1 MARYVDAVCKM
12 CRREGIKLFLKG
24 DRCYTEKCAI
34 DRRAYPPGE
43 HGQARRRPRKMSE
56 YGMQLREKQK
66 LRRVYGV
73 LERQFRHYFA
83 RANRMEGITGERLL
97 QLLERRLDNV
107 VYRMGFAPSRP
118 AARQL
123 IRHGHIR
130 VRGRKVNIPSFRVKP
145 GDVITVR
152 EKSRQLPVVQDALKG
167 AEMRP
172 KAPYV
177 EVDRAKLEGTFLTL
191 PSRVDIPMPVEEQL
205 IVELYSK

>member
-1 MARYVDAVCKM
+1 
-12 CRREGIKLFLKG
+12 
-24 DRCYTEKCAI
+24 
-34 DRRAYPPGE
+34 
-43 HGQARRRPRKMSE
+43 MSE
-56 YGMQLREKQK
+56 YGQQLREKQK

-107 VYRMGFAPSRP
+107 VFRMGFAPSRP

-145 GDVITVR
+145 GDVISIR
-152 EKSRQLPVVQDALKG
+152 ERSRKVARIQEALELSQRAFAMFKRKLEASLSKATHKRQKQNERLKRRGSKLAMGGAAATAASAELTNSRPSGLIRWTIGPAKKRRTNIRAEVYMKSRNA
-167 AEMRP
+167 
-172 KAPYV
+172 
-177 EVDRAKLEGTFLTL
+177 
-191 PSRVDIPMPVEEQL
+191 
-205 IVELYSK
+205 